1 MCGRA
6 QSAAQDRHKVPE
18 SHVLYQARRPTCDG
32 MEDVLTSRVV
42 VRLRFRWGSISMRR
56 WYSTAAAR
64 DLPERTRARVG

>member
-1 MCGRA
+1 
-6 QSAAQDRHKVPE
+6 
-18 SHVLYQARRPTCDG
+18 